1 MDCKKRGEHAVVVG
15 ASLAGM
21 SQAAVLSR
29 YFEKVT
35 ILESDTIDLTRAAS
49 RKGVPQDRQLH
60 GLLNRGVSE
69 SRKILAGT
77 SSRPFEKWRV

>member
-29 YFEKVT
+29 YFEKIT

-49 RKGVPQDRQLH
+49 RKGVPQDRQIH
-60 GLLNRGVSE
+60 VLLNRGLV
-69 SRKILAGT
+69 IL
-77 SSRPFEKWRV
+77 EKFLPGLHQDLLKSGAS